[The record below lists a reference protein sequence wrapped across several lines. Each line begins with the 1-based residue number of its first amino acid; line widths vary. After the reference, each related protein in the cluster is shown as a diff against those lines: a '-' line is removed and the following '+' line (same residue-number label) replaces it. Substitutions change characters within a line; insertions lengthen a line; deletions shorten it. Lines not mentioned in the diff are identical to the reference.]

1 MVGLIVIYTSQW
13 YYLLKILG
21 LDLNAIHPD
30 RYLTDTAML
39 PVVDAFVTV
48 SHRMWDIRWHAMV
61 FVGVAAVLPN
71 AGLLFFVG
79 SPEGAAA
86 PTFSF
91 CLAAMVGCASF
102 GSWNHELQ
110 SRVSF

>member
-1 MVGLIVIYTSQW
+1 M
-13 YYLLKILG
+13 KILG
-21 LDLNAIHPD
+21 LDLDAIHPD
-30 RYLTDTAML
+30 RYLAGTAML
-39 PVVDAFVTV
+39 PMVEAFVAV
-48 SHRMWDIRWHAMV
+48 SHRMWEIRWHAMV
-61 FVGVAAVLPN
+61 FVGVAAVLRN

-86 PTFSF
+86 PTLLF

-110 SRVSF
+110 SRVNF